1 MVLRKPR
8 ILLLDE
14 PTEGLAHETAE
25 TVLAR
30 LRTAFPDAAILIAA
44 HRPEEREW
52 AETRSVTRLELENI
66 QAKCAD
72 LT

>member
-30 LRTAFPDAAILIAA
+30 LRAAFPDAAILIAA
-44 HRPEEREW
+44 HRPEERDW
-52 AETRSVTRLELENI
+52 AGRAVSL
-66 QAKCAD
+66 A
-72 LT
+72 